1 VDVAIKLTL
10 FILKNKS
17 NHKISNMV
25 YDYII
30 IGSGIAGLNAA
41 RLIPKDKSVLLL
53 CKKSPW
59 ECNTFWA
66 QGGVAT
72 AVDKEDIG
80 VHISDT
86 LCAGVYHNNKQA
98 VELLSQHSRAC
109 IDDLIASGL
118 QFDKNKQGQLAFT
131 KEAAHS
137 RSRILHADGDA
148 TGRMIHLFLLQQAR
162 CDMVTNAVVC
172 DLLIDDDVCYGV
184 QYFSDE
190 TTLKVA
196 YAHHTIIASGGI
208 GSIYKYHTNST
219 AIAGEVQGIC
229 LEKDLILKDMEMMQF
244 HPTVVKGTHFARK
257 PLLSEALRGE
267 GAYIVDENGKR
278 FVFDY
283 HKDGE
288 LAPRDVVSRAIF
300 DYAKKHKTGVF
311 LSFENFEKEA
321 FQKRFPNIY
330 ANLKELGFELPFEKV
345 PISPAF
351 HYAMGGIATN
361 LDAQVLN
368 MKNLY
373 AIGEVACTGVHG
385 ANRLASNSLLEG
397 IVFSKIAVQHSL
409 NHPFTVEPQNY
420 NKPIKH
426 YIRNKQIDKPIKDSL
441 RKLMWQHAAI
451 LRNENDLK
459 SALKQI
465 NDFLQQDVGRL
476 LYLRLR
482 TAQSMIQACLK
493 RKNSLGAHCIQGDER
508 F

>member
-1 VDVAIKLTL
+1 MI
-10 FILKNKS
+10 
-17 NHKISNMV
+17 
-25 YDYII
+25 YDYLI

-41 RLIPKDKSVLLL
+41 RLIPKDKKVLIL

-72 AVDKEDIG
+72 AVDKTDIEPHIQDTLIAG
-80 VHISDT
+80 VH
-86 LCAGVYHNNKQA
+86 HNNEQA
-98 VELLSQHSRAC
+98 VRILSENSRAC
-109 IDDLIASGL
+109 IDDLITAGL
-118 QFDKNKQGQLAFT
+118 QFDKNAKGELAFT
-131 KEAAHS
+131 KEAAHC

-148 TGRMIHLFLLQQAR
+148 TGRMIHLFLLQV
-162 CDMVTNAVVC
+162 CPHEIMTNAVVC
-172 DLLIDDDVCYGV
+172 DLLIENGVCYGA

-190 TTLKVA
+190 TTQKVV
-196 YAHHTIIASGGI
+196 YAHNTIIASGGI

-219 AIAGEVQGIC
+219 AIAGEIQGIC
-229 LEKDLILKDMEMMQF
+229 LEKGLELKDMEMMQF

-267 GAYIVDENGKR
+267 GAHIVDEENKR

-300 DYAKKHKTGVF
+300 DYAKKTKKGVF
-311 LSFENFEKEA
+311 LSFENFEKAE
-321 FQKRFPNIY
+321 FKKRFPNIY

-361 LDAQVLN
+361 LDAQVLG

-373 AIGEVACTGVHG
+373 AIGECACTGVHG

-397 IVFSKIAVQHSL
+397 IVFSKIAVEKSL
-409 NHPFTVEPQNY
+409 TINFTIESKNY
-420 NKPIKH
+420 TQSIKH
-426 YIRNKQIDKPIKDSL
+426 FIRNQEIDKEIKNRLRKMMWEHVAIMRNEEELKNTLIQIDTF
-441 RKLMWQHAAI
+441 
-451 LRNENDLK
+451 LK
-459 SALKQI
+459 EE
-465 NDFLQQDVGRL
+465 VGRL
-476 LYLRLR
+476 LFLRLL
-482 TAQSMIQACLK
+482 TAKSILK
-493 RKNSLGAHCIQGDER
+493 AAINRKESLGAHYIKN
-508 F
+508 